1 MVPDLEALTVNNTL
15 SKQTLQFDVKNS
27 IIQGSLRTRN
37 KNNGI

>member
-15 SKQTLQFDVKNS
+15 SKQILQFEVKNS

-37 KNNGI
+37 KKNGI